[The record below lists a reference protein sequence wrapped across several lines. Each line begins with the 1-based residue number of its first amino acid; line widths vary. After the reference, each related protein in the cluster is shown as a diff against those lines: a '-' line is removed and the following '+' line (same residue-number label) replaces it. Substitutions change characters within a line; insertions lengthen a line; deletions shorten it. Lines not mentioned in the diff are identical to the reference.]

1 MVNKNQHIMRL
12 LILLLLI
19 SMGCNQQNYEG
30 YVYDAIDKKPISG
43 MQVLDLENGT
53 KTTTDQKGYFNL
65 KKNNDIS
72 SSLTF
77 YKEPYYQDT
86 ISSIQIQN
94 GERQKELFKREDI
107 FILKKKARDSII
119 RKNGL

>member
-12 LILLLLI
+12 LILFLLI
-19 SMGCNQQNYEG
+19 AMGCNQQNYEG

-72 SSLTF
+72 SALTF
-77 YKEPYYQDT
+77 YKAPYYQDT
-86 ISSIQIQN
+86 ISSMQIQN
-94 GERQKELFKREDI
+94 GERQKELFKGEDI